1 MSTRSLRGRVAIAGV
16 GESSYSKRGEAKE
29 PEFVLGLRAILAACA
44 DAGIDARDVDGFAS
58 YSNDRNEPSRIA
70 AALDCKELRFSN
82 MQWGGGGG
90 GGSAA
95 VANAAA
101 AIATGLGHVVVVY
114 PALPQGEVGRF
125 GAGARPEHLV
135 GGPAPLPADTL

>member
-1 MSTRSLRGRVAIAGV
+1 MSERRTLRGKVAVAGI
-16 GESSYSKRGEAKE
+16 GETAYCKRGEAKE

-44 DAGIDARDVDGFAS
+44 DAGVDAREVDGFAS

-70 AALDCKELRFSN
+70 AALDCRELRFSN

-95 VANAAA
+95 GANAAPA
-101 AIATGLGHVVVVY
+101 VATGLGGRVV
-114 PALPQGEVGRF
+114 
-125 GAGARPEHLV
+125 
-135 GGPAPLPADTL
+135 